1 MWRFISSWLG
11 FYSAVA
17 WQLSWYQNSH
27 QDPILTLQE
36 VLELLASAFECSH
49 WLLCTTPSRQCW
61 VEQVLGSEKVTLENI
76 LVYYYTEKSKINH
89 TRCVWNCQGKD
100 GSAFLILSLFFD
112 SYAISI
118 FKAVEA
124 FSWRVCVLLRDV
136 PCHPPPK
143 FVSIVSE
150 LMLYF
155 LNSLASSHFGSFKG

>member
-36 VLELLASAFECSH
+36 VLELLAFAFECSH

-89 TRCVWNCQGKD
+89 TRCVWNCQGED
-100 GSAFLILSLFFD
+100 GSAFLILSLFFFFLIPT
-112 SYAISI
+112 SSP
-118 FKAVEA
+118 FLKLLKHLVEGC
-124 FSWRVCVLLRDV
+124 VCVTQRRPL
-136 PCHPPPK
+136 PPPQIR
-143 FVSIVSE
+143 VH
-150 LMLYF
+150 
-155 LNSLASSHFGSFKG
+155 SLWINVIFFKLIGLISFWLF